1 MEEIQ
6 NQIETISKQF
16 VNKGT
21 GAGGKNTNILGKK
34 FEDDTNNENRLIES
48 GFTKIFYMNKKQ
60 KSRQSDYYLCK
71 KYEYYDITFVLQGGL
86 KQYMKKTY
94 NIDLFRHP
102 DEAYIIRYN
111 NDNKK
116 CIVKILEKK
125 EQSVAGSVETK
136 LWASLALKREYEIIL
151 GNDFVVE
158 YGLCVSKYLENLFL
172 SSDKKY
178 STLTQILRENNIDVL
193 FGQEEE
199 YFAKL
204 DKWISNS
211 L

>member
-1 MEEIQ
+1 M
-6 NQIETISKQF
+6 KQF
-16 VNKGT
+16 ENKGT

-34 FEDDTNNENRLIES
+34 FEDDTNNENRLIEN
-48 GFTKIFYMNKKQ
+48 GFTKIFYINNNSRKL
-60 KSRQSDYYLCK
+60 KSHRQSNYYLCK

-94 NIDLFRHP
+94 NIHLFRCP

-111 NDNKK
+111 NDNRK

-136 LWASLALKREYEIIL
+136 LWASPSLKREYEIVL

-158 YGLCVSKYLENLFL
+158 YGLCVSKYLENLFV
-172 SSDKKY
+172 SNDKKY
-178 STLTQILRENNIDVL
+178 SILTQILQENKIDVL
-193 FGQEEE
+193 FGQDEE

-204 DKWISNS
+204 DKWVSDS